1 MMVMGCEIQN
11 KIFQEID
18 AFFSQKEVEIRTI
31 TTPEDLLEFV
41 TVMKGTS
48 EIISNA
54 FNKYADE
61 NGTIKDLDETE
72 AEELMNR
79 IIERNKVYIEIE
91 NAKCDEIMEPYVVQI
106 EELANSI
113 SQSYKLNGIIP
124 DELFKKYIEI
134 MGTIGN
140 YANLLTNK
148 LNDRFWKADKTVTK
162 TLNKKIKSQ
171 TNNN

>member
-1 MMVMGCEIQN
+1 MGCEIQN

-31 TTPEDLLEFV
+31 ATPEDLLMFV

-48 EIISNA
+48 EIISNV

-61 NGTIKDLDETE
+61 NGIIEDLEEVE

-106 EELANSI
+106 EELADGI

-124 DELFKKYIEI
+124 DELFKKHIEI